1 MDQELH
7 DGLDSLTAV
16 LPRLDAVMAGATDLV
31 RAVDRF
37 LVEELPVGPWLASR
51 PFDSQ
56 RTVGEDGR
64 ELRLTT
70 HLACGRVDC
79 VYRIH
84 VLRATLDRPE
94 GHESFSQV
102 VAEERTI
109 WHACPPEIR
118 LQAFVLLP
126 ELLGLLA
133 GKINEI
139 TTQTA
144 RAIDTVRAMLGSI
157 PSRESRSRDF
167 DTLPDGA
174 EPPSLPTSGEEGP
187 ARGELFKRTRLK
199 IPGV

>member
-1 MDQELH
+1 MDQDLH
-7 DGLDSLTAV
+7 DRLDSLTAV
-16 LPRLDAVMAGATDLV
+16 LPRLDAVMDGATDLV

-70 HLACGRVDC
+70 HLACGRVDD
-79 VYRIH
+79 VYRLH

-94 GHESFSQV
+94 GQESFSQV
-102 VAEERTI
+102 VAEERTV

-144 RAIDTVRAMLGSI
+144 RAIETVRAMLGSI
-157 PSRESRSRDF
+157 NNREGRASDPAPLPHGADVPS
-167 DTLPDGA
+167 
-174 EPPSLPTSGEEGP
+174 PSTVEETS
-187 ARGELFKRTRLK
+187 ARGELFKRPRLK